1 MIEVS
6 LTTLIYL
13 GLIVGVGLLAIIW
26 AASVIQQRRHEFR
39 IRQDLVHCRI
49 CGLIFQ
55 NTTRQEMAA
64 CPSCGSLNEATRPK
78 PI

>member
-13 GLIVGVGLLAIIW
+13 GFTVGIGLLAIIW
-26 AASVIQQRRHEFR
+26 FISVVLQRRREFR
-39 IRQDLVHCRI
+39 TRQDLVHCRI
-49 CGLIFQ
+49 CGFIFT
-55 NTTRQEMAA
+55 NTTHQDLAA

>member
-13 GLIVGVGLLAIIW
+13 GLSVGIGMLAIIW
-26 AASVIQQRRHEFR
+26 LISVIRQRRHEFR
-39 IRQDLVHCRI
+39 TRQDLVHCRI
-49 CGLIFQ
+49 CGLIFPH
-55 NTTRQEMAA
+55 TTQQDLAA